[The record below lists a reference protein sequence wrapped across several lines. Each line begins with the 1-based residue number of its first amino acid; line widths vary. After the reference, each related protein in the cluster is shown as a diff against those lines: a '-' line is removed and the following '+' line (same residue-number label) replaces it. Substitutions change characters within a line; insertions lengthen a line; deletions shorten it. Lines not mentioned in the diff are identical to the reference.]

1 MENTFVPKLDPIDN
15 GQLTMDNFGR
25 VETVYTIEALVPDCI
40 IIDLLFFAINRRG
53 APMCAPYL

>member
-15 GQLTMDNFGR
+15 GQLTIDNFGR

-40 IIDLLFFAINRRG
+40 IIDLLFFVMSLMG
-53 APMCAPYL
+53 APMCAHYL